1 MFLLIFLIKTYI
13 LNIFDFF
20 LPQQF
25 GMKHQ
30 REQEYTAKIK
40 CLTCHHLNGK
50 TYEANYL
57 NRGKQCAT

>member
-1 MFLLIFLIKTYI
+1 MFLLIFLIKIYVF
-13 LNIFDFF
+13 NIFDFF

-40 CLTCHHLNGK
+40 YLTYHHLDGK
-50 TYEANYL
+50 VYVVNYS
-57 NRGKQCAT
+57 NRGK

>member
-1 MFLLIFLIKTYI
+1 MFLLIFLIKIYVF
-13 LNIFDFF
+13 NIFDFF

-40 CLTCHHLNGK
+40 CLTYHHLDGK
-50 TYEANYL
+50 VYVVNYS
-57 NRGKQCAT
+57 NRGK